1 MSAVPTNLKRTIL
14 FETHKKAGAKLV
26 DFGGWEMPVN
36 YGSQIEEH
44 LATRTNCG
52 IFDVSHMAA
61 VDVIGK
67 DAKAF
72 LEKVVAN
79 NVNKLKNN
87 GQALYGCLLNEH
99 AGVIDD
105 LIVYRLDPNYRLV
118 INAATAHT
126 DLEWLTKQAGA
137 FNDITLVPRRADLK
151 NSQNAQGMIA
161 VQGPNALSLIKRAI
175 PELADAA
182 NELKVFHAACVQT
195 SLGEIMIARTGYT
208 GEDGAEL
215 LIPLENT
222 ARAWDLLVNV
232 GAQPAGLGA
241 RDTLRLEA
249 GMNLYGQDMNDQ
261 TSPLDVGLSW
271 TIDRSTERDF
281 IGRAA
286 LEKTPQQFVFM
297 GLILQDKGVLRAHQI
312 VKSAKGQG
320 EITSGTFSPS
330 LQKSIALAK
339 LPINSEVGDVVQVV
353 IRDKELNAIV
363 VKAPFVRHG
372 KALV

>member
-1 MSAVPTNLKRTIL
+1 MSAAPTNLKRTIL

-87 GQALYGCLLNEH
+87 GQALYGCLLNEQ

-105 LIVYRLDPNYRLV
+105 LIVYRLDPNYRIV

-126 DLEWLTKQAGA
+126 DLEWLTKQASA
-137 FNDITLVPRRADLK
+137 FNDITLIPRRADLK

-161 VQGPNALSLIKRAI
+161 VQGPNALSLIKQAI
-175 PELADAA
+175 PELANAA
-182 NELKVFHAACVQT
+182 NDLKVFHAACVKT

-222 ARAWDLLVNV
+222 ATAWDLLVNA

-312 VKSAKGQG
+312 VKSTKGQG
-320 EITSGTFSPS
+320 EVTSGTFSPS

>member
-105 LIVYRLDPNYRLV
+105 LIVYRLDPNYRIV

-126 DLEWLTKQAGA
+126 DLEWLTKQASA
-137 FNDITLVPRRADLK
+137 FNDITLIPRRADLK

-161 VQGPNALSLIKRAI
+161 VQGPNALSLIKQAI
-175 PELADAA
+175 PELANAA
-182 NELKVFHAACVQT
+182 NDLKVFHAACVKT

-222 ARAWDLLVNV
+222 ATAWDLLVNA

-286 LEKTPQQFVFM
+286 LEKNPQQFVFM

-312 VKSAKGQG
+312 VKSTKGQG
-320 EITSGTFSPS
+320 EVTSGTFSPS

>member
-1 MSAVPTNLKRTIL
+1 MSVAPHQLKRTIL
-14 FETHKKAGAKLV
+14 FETHQSAGAKLV

-44 LATRTNCG
+44 LATRAHCG

-61 VDVIGK
+61 VDIIGT

-72 LEKVVAN
+72 LEKVLANDVA
-79 NVNKLKNN
+79 KLKNN
-87 GQALYGCLLNEH
+87 GQALYSCLLNNT

-105 LIVYRLDPNYRLV
+105 LIAYRLDPNYRLV

-126 DLEWLTKQAGA
+126 DLEWLNHEAKA
-137 FNDITLVPRRADLK
+137 FSQLKIVPRRPDLL
-151 NSQNAQGMIA
+151 NCQSPQGMIA
-161 VQGPNALSLIKRAI
+161 VQGPNALQLIATAI
-175 PELADAA
+175 PALALAAKEL
-182 NELKVFHAACVQT
+182 LVFHGRCVDT
-195 SLGEIMIARTGYT
+195 PFGEIMIARTGYT

-215 LIPLENT
+215 LIPIDQT
-222 ARAWDLLVNV
+222 ANIWSILVKA

-249 GMNLYGQDMNDQ
+249 GMNLYGQDMTDQ
-261 TSPLDVGLSW
+261 SNPLDVGLGW
-271 TIDRSTERDF
+271 TIDRTSNRDF
-281 IGRAA
+281 NGRKA
-286 LEKTPQQFVFM
+286 LSQKQQEFVFL
-297 GLILQDKGVLRAHQI
+297 GLVLQDKGVLRAHQI
-312 VKSAKGQG
+312 VKTSEGSG

-339 LPINSEVGDVVQVV
+339 LPLPTKVGDLVKVV
-353 IRDKELNAIV
+353 IRDKELNALV
-363 VKAPFVRHG
+363 VKPPFVRHG

>member
-14 FETHKKAGAKLV
+14 FETHKNAGAKLV

-61 VDVIGK
+61 VDVIGI
-67 DAKAF
+67 DAKSF

-137 FNDITLVPRRADLK
+137 FGDVKLIPRRADLN
-151 NSQNAQGMIA
+151 NSQNPQGMVA
-161 VQGPNALSLIKRAI
+161 VQGPNALNLIKQAI
-175 PELADAA
+175 PELANAA
-182 NELKVFHAACVQT
+182 SELKVFHAACVET

-215 LIPLENT
+215 LIPLANT
-222 ARAWDLLVNV
+222 AKAWDLLVNA

-271 TIDRSTERDF
+271 TIDRSTDRDF
-281 IGRAA
+281 IGRSA

-312 VKSAKGQG
+312 VKSSKGQG

-339 LPINSEVGDVVQVV
+339 LPINSEVGDIVQVV

>member
-161 VQGPNALSLIKRAI
+161 VQGPNALSLIKQAI